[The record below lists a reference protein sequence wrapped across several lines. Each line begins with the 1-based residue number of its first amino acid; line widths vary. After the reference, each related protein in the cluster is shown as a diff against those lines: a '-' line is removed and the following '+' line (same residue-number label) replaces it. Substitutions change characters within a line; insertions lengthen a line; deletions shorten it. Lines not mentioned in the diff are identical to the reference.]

1 MNNMEKIKFLV
12 GNKEIKKI
20 SLSPYDKE
28 VLDFLGDLSE
38 DLNLT
43 KDIKNYPDIKTFAF
57 FCRNKN
63 LIKLK
68 KNFLV
73 SSRDIR
79 LGLGLIFHITPS
91 NIPTNFAYS
100 LIFGLLTGNSN
111 IVKVPSRDFKQID
124 IISKSIN
131 KILSKKYKKV
141 KEMIKIVK
149 YKNNESFTKKISSIC
164 DARLIWGGDQSI
176 ENIRKYYLH
185 ASAIDLTFA
194 DRYSLCIID
203 TKKFLK
209 AKYDNLTRI
218 VERFY
223 NDTYVA
229 DQNACSSPHM
239 VLWLGKKSH
248 KAKSKFWEELSKL
261 AEKKYN
267 LTYDASV
274 EKYTELCKK
283 IINDKNVKSFRTYTN
298 NVYTVVL
305 KNLNGS
311 LDTYRGKWG
320 FFYEYDIKKLEQIK
334 KYINKK
340 FQTLTYFGV
349 EKVDLK
355 DFIIK
360 NKLQGIDRIVPV
372 GQALDIGFY
381 WDGYDINNILIISNP
396 LYSTELL

>member
-1 MNNMEKIKFLV
+1 MNDMEKIKFLV

-43 KDIKNYPDIKTFAF
+43 EDIRNYPDIKTFAF

-176 ENIRKYYLH
+176 ENIRKYNLH

-194 DRYSLCIID
+194 DRYSFCIID
-203 TKKFLK
+203 TKKFLN
-209 AKYDNLTRI
+209 AKYDKLTRI

-239 VLWLGKKSH
+239 ILWLGKKSH

-267 LTYDASV
+267 LTHDAAI

-360 NKLQGIDRIVPV
+360 NKLQGIDRIVPI

-381 WDGYDINNILIISNP
+381 WDGYDINNILTRVVDIR
-396 LYSTELL
+396 

>member
-176 ENIRKYYLH
+176 ENIRKYNLH

-261 AEKKYN
+261 VEKKYN
-267 LTYDASV
+267 LTHDAAI

-283 IINDKNVKSFRTYTN
+283 IINDKNVKSYRTYTN

-381 WDGYDINNILIISNP
+381 WDGYDINNILTRVVDIR
-396 LYSTELL
+396 

>member
-176 ENIRKYYLH
+176 ENIRKYNLH

-261 AEKKYN
+261 VEKKYN
-267 LTYDASV
+267 LTHDAAI

-360 NKLQGIDRIVPV
+360 NKLQGIDRIVPI

-381 WDGYDINNILIISNP
+381 WDGYDINNILTRVVDIR
-396 LYSTELL
+396 

>member
-1 MNNMEKIKFLV
+1 MEKIKFLV
-12 GNKEIKKI
+12 GNKKIKKI
-20 SLSPYDKE
+20 LLSPYDKE
-28 VLDFLGDLSE
+28 VLDFLGDLSK

-176 ENIRKYYLH
+176 ENIRKYNLN

-261 AEKKYN
+261 VEKKYN
-267 LTYDASV
+267 LTHDAAI

-283 IINDKNVKSFRTYTN
+283 IINDKNVKSFKTYTN

-360 NKLQGIDRIVPV
+360 NKFQGIDRIVPV

-381 WDGYDINNILIISNP
+381 WDGYDINNILTRVVDIR
-396 LYSTELL
+396 

>member
-1 MNNMEKIKFLV
+1 MNDMEKIKFLV
-12 GNKEIKKI
+12 GNKKIKKI
-20 SLSPYDKE
+20 LLSPYDKE
-28 VLDFLGDLSE
+28 VLDFLGDLSK

-176 ENIRKYYLH
+176 ENIRKYNLH

-194 DRYSLCIID
+194 DRYSFCIID
-203 TKKFLK
+203 TKKFLN
-209 AKYDNLTRI
+209 AKYDKLTRI

-261 AEKKYN
+261 VEKKYN
-267 LTYDASV
+267 LTHDAAI

-283 IINDKNVKSFRTYTN
+283 IINDKNVKSYRTYTN

-381 WDGYDINNILIISNP
+381 WDGYDINNILTRVVDIR
-396 LYSTELL
+396 

>member
-12 GNKEIKKI
+12 GNKKIKKI
-20 SLSPYDKE
+20 LLSPYDKE
-28 VLDFLGDLSE
+28 VLDFLGDLSK

-111 IVKVPSRDFKQID
+111 IVKGPSRDFKQID

-176 ENIRKYYLH
+176 ENIRKYNLN

-209 AKYDNLTRI
+209 SKYDNLTRI

-239 VLWLGKKSH
+239 VLWLGNKSH

-261 AEKKYN
+261 VEKKYN
-267 LTYDASV
+267 LTHDAAI

-381 WDGYDINNILIISNP
+381 WDGYDINNILTRVVDIR
-396 LYSTELL
+396 

>member
-28 VLDFLGDLSE
+28 VLDFLVDLSE

-176 ENIRKYYLH
+176 ENIRKYNLH

-261 AEKKYN
+261 VEKKYN
-267 LTYDASV
+267 LTHDAAI

-283 IINDKNVKSFRTYTN
+283 IINDKNVKSYRTYTN

-360 NKLQGIDRIVPV
+360 NKLQGIDRIVPI

-381 WDGYDINNILIISNP
+381 WDGYDINNILTRVVDIR
-396 LYSTELL
+396 

>member
-12 GNKEIKKI
+12 GNKKIKKI
-20 SLSPYDKE
+20 LLSPYDKE
-28 VLDFLGDLSE
+28 VLDFLGDLSK

-176 ENIRKYYLH
+176 ENIRKYNLN

-223 NDTYVA
+223 NDTYAA

-239 VLWLGKKSH
+239 VLWLGNKSH

-261 AEKKYN
+261 VEKKYN
-267 LTYDASV
+267 LTHDAAI

-381 WDGYDINNILIISNP
+381 WDGYDINNILTRVVDIR
-396 LYSTELL
+396 

>member
-28 VLDFLGDLSE
+28 VLDFLVDLSE

-176 ENIRKYYLH
+176 ENIRKYNLH

-261 AEKKYN
+261 VEKKYN
-267 LTYDASV
+267 LTHDAAI

-381 WDGYDINNILIISNP
+381 WDGYDINNILTRVVDIR
-396 LYSTELL
+396 

>member
-176 ENIRKYYLH
+176 ENIRKYNLH

-203 TKKFLK
+203 TKKFLRS
-209 AKYDNLTRI
+209 KYDNLTRI

-261 AEKKYN
+261 VEKKYN
-267 LTYDASV
+267 LTHDAAI

-283 IINDKNVKSFRTYTN
+283 IINDKNVKSYRTYTN

-381 WDGYDINNILIISNP
+381 WDGYDINNILTRVVDIR
-396 LYSTELL
+396 

>member
-1 MNNMEKIKFLV
+1 MNNVEKIKFLV
-12 GNKEIKKI
+12 GNKKIKKI

-176 ENIRKYYLH
+176 ENIRKYNLH

-261 AEKKYN
+261 VEKKYN
-267 LTYDASV
+267 LTHDAAI

-360 NKLQGIDRIVPV
+360 NKLQGIDRIVPI

-381 WDGYDINNILIISNP
+381 WDGYDINNILTRVVDIR
-396 LYSTELL
+396 

>member
-176 ENIRKYYLH
+176 ENIRKYNLH

-261 AEKKYN
+261 VEKKYN
-267 LTYDASV
+267 LTHDAAI

-283 IINDKNVKSFRTYTN
+283 IINDKNVKSFKTYTN

-381 WDGYDINNILIISNP
+381 WDGYDINNILTRVVDIR
-396 LYSTELL
+396 

>member
-1 MNNMEKIKFLV
+1 MEKIKFLV

-164 DARLIWGGDQSI
+164 DARLIWGGDQTI
-176 ENIRKYYLH
+176 ENIRKYNLH

-261 AEKKYN
+261 VEKKYN
-267 LTYDASV
+267 LTHDAAI

-283 IINDKNVKSFRTYTN
+283 IINDKNVKSYRTYTN

-360 NKLQGIDRIVPV
+360 NKLQGIDRIVPI

-381 WDGYDINNILIISNP
+381 WDGYDINNILTRVVDIR
-396 LYSTELL
+396 

>member
-1 MNNMEKIKFLV
+1 MNNIEKIKFLV

-164 DARLIWGGDQSI
+164 DARLIWGGDQTI
-176 ENIRKYYLH
+176 ENIRKYNLH

-261 AEKKYN
+261 VEKKYN
-267 LTYDASV
+267 LTHDAAI

-360 NKLQGIDRIVPV
+360 NKLQGIDRIVPI

-381 WDGYDINNILIISNP
+381 WDGYDINNILTRVVDIR
-396 LYSTELL
+396 

>member
-20 SLSPYDKE
+20 LLSPYDKE

-176 ENIRKYYLH
+176 ENIRKYNLH

-261 AEKKYN
+261 VEKKYN
-267 LTYDASV
+267 LTHDAAI

-381 WDGYDINNILIISNP
+381 WDGYDINNILTRVVDIR
-396 LYSTELL
+396 

>member
-28 VLDFLGDLSE
+28 VLDFLVDLSE

-164 DARLIWGGDQSI
+164 DARLIWGGDQTI
-176 ENIRKYYLH
+176 ENIRKYNLH

-261 AEKKYN
+261 VEKKYN
-267 LTYDASV
+267 LTHDAAI

-283 IINDKNVKSFRTYTN
+283 IINDKNVKSYRTYTN

-360 NKLQGIDRIVPV
+360 NKLQGIDRIVPI

-381 WDGYDINNILIISNP
+381 WDGYDINNILTRVVDIR
-396 LYSTELL
+396 

>member
-1 MNNMEKIKFLV
+1 MNNMEKVKFLV

-68 KNFLV
+68 KNFLF

-164 DARLIWGGDQSI
+164 DARLIWGGDQTI
-176 ENIRKYYLH
+176 ENIRKYNLH

-261 AEKKYN
+261 VEKKYN
-267 LTYDASV
+267 LTHDAAI

-283 IINDKNVKSFRTYTN
+283 IINDKNVKSYRTYTN

-381 WDGYDINNILIISNP
+381 WDGYDINNILTRVVDIR
-396 LYSTELL
+396 

>member
-20 SLSPYDKE
+20 LLSPYDKE

-176 ENIRKYYLH
+176 ENIRKYNLH

-355 DFIIK
+355 NFIIK

-381 WDGYDINNILIISNP
+381 WDGYDINNILTRVVDIR
-396 LYSTELL
+396 